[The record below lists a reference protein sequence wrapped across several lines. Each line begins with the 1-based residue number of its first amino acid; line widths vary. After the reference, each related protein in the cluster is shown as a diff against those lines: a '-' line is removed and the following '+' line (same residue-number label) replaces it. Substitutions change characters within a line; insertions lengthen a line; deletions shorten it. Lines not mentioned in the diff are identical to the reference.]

1 MPGKKKSSKTKKK
14 NTKSKSALQIVLWIL
29 FVLSL
34 GALIITI
41 IMQCKNSDG
50 FTLKNDE
57 NSRSGN
63 IGSCQKVLKD
73 NSMNEFY
80 PVLPTTKNVCNRVGK
95 EWLSLASEN
104 DIQNL
109 TVEKDGVRYMC
120 NKSCPQ
126 VINASGLNSSGI
138 STGVM

>member
-34 GALIITI
+34 GALIVTI

-80 PVLPTTKNVCNRVGK
+80 VCNRVGK

-109 TVEKDGVRYMC
+109 TVEKDGVRYKC